1 MSRKT
6 IQRLPIWGWSLLW
19 NLGKTMKEFIGGWDV
34 FRTYESISDV
44 FGQSIFDLN
53 YYGLE
58 ITEFGL
64 NTNRSF

>member
-1 MSRKT
+1 
-6 IQRLPIWGWSLLW
+6 
-19 NLGKTMKEFIGGWDV
+19 MKEFIGGWDV

-44 FGQSIFDLN
+44 FGQSIFDVN

-58 ITEFGL
+58 IKEFGL